1 MRDSLIADFLVGIDA
16 GQSKLGAPARSERN
30 AKYNQLLRIEE
41 MLGQKAAY
49 FGERALRKQ

>member
-1 MRDSLIADFLVGIDA
+1 IDA

-41 MLGQKAAY
+41 MLGESGKY
-49 FGERALRKQ
+49 LGKGILK